1 MNGLARKGAVFAV
14 SAMAAGGV
22 LMSAGYAT
30 ADSSAGGDA
39 EGSPG
44 VLSGNSV
51 QAPVHVP
58 VNVCGNTVDA
68 AGLLDPAF
76 GNSCSNTP
84 TPAPPEHTPQPAPPA
99 DSAPPAPKLAHTGAA
114 GVGAAAAGGLALL
127 LGGAALY
134 RRAAGSAAHR

>member
-22 LMSAGYAT
+22 LMSSGHAT

-76 GNSCSNTP
+76 GNSCSGTP

-99 DSAPPAPKLAHTGAA
+99 DSAPPPKLAHTGAA

-127 LGGAALY
+127 LGGSVLY
-134 RRAAGSAAHR
+134 RRAARSAAHR

>member
-22 LMSAGYAT
+22 LVSAGYAA
-30 ADSSAGGDA
+30 ADSAAGGRA

-51 QAPVHVP
+51 QVPVHVP

-68 AGLLDPAF
+68 PGLLDPAF
-76 GNSCSNTP
+76 GNACGG
-84 TPAPPEHTPQPAPPA
+84 TPAPAHTPQPAPPA
-99 DSAPPAPKLAHTGAA
+99 DSAPPAPELAHTGAA

-127 LGGAALY
+127 LGGAVLY
-134 RRAAGSAAHR
+134 RRTARPAARR